1 MTFQAVTTLD
11 QLWSGEMTPCQVRD
25 RRVVLV
31 NIGGNVCAYADV
43 CPHMR
48 TPLSEGVLV
57 GETLTCATHGWVFD
71 VLTGRGINPAQ
82 ACLTEFPVVVE
93 GKEILVDVDQPT
105 AARSTSLS
113 GEKSA

>member
-1 MTFQAVTTLD
+1 
-11 QLWSGEMTPCQVRD
+11 
-25 RRVVLV
+25 
-31 NIGGNVCAYADV
+31 
-43 CPHMR
+43 
-48 TPLSEGVLV
+48 
-57 GETLTCATHGWVFD
+57 

-105 AARSTSLS
+105 ATRSTSLS